1 MADPFTAVDGYEST
15 DNTFIEIQSCFNRK
29 FICLIRVKVAVQ
41 LARGLN
47 FFIIDKKL
55 QTHHESEI
63 GSLLPDSANTEIYNL
78 SSPKCS
84 SNMHSLLVFRKVSS
98 YVSTKQK

>member
-1 MADPFTAVDGYEST
+1 MWLVCEIGGKFRIEEFLASRPMADPFTAVDGYEST

-47 FFIIDKKL
+47 FFIIA
-55 QTHHESEI
+55 QEATN
-63 GSLLPDSANTEIYNL
+63 P
-78 SSPKCS
+78 P
-84 SNMHSLLVFRKVSS
+84 
-98 YVSTKQK
+98 